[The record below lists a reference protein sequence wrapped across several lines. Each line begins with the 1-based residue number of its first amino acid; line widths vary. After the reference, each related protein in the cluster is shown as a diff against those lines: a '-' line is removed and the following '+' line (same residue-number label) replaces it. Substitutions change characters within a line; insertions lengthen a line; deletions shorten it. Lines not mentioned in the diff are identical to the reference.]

1 MIVSV
6 THYSL
11 QNRPITACDTD
22 NTATS
27 VKQNDNDNKENCATD
42 ENNACTMTLTVPN
55 AIKKVV
61 IFKNGKRYCLE
72 I

>member
-1 MIVSV
+1 
-6 THYSL
+6 
-11 QNRPITACDTD
+11 
-22 NTATS
+22 
-27 VKQNDNDNKENCATD
+27 VKKNGNDNKENCETD
-42 ENNACTMTLTVPN
+42 EVPN